1 MNREALLTA
10 TFVELAD
17 TLVDDFDV
25 VDLLT
30 QLTSRCVE
38 VFDVDAAGIMLAGG
52 DDVLRVV
59 ASSSAAMRVLELFEI
74 QEAEGPCPY
83 CYRTGEPVVAT
94 ELHASVDR
102 WPRFAPEAVRGGFRS
117 ALAVPLR
124 LRGSTIGA
132 LNLFRVLE
140 GDLVAADLAAAQ
152 AFADIATIGL
162 LNRQAADDAAR
173 MNRQLSEALDSRV
186 IIEQAKGM
194 VAERVGAPMDEAFAL
209 LRNHA
214 RSNNLRLADLARDV
228 IDGVVA
234 PLSLGRPPPLAGER

>member
-38 VFDVDAAGIMLAGG
+38 VFDVDAAGIMLAGR

-59 ASSSAAMRVLELFEI
+59 ASSSAAMRVLELFEL
-74 QEAEGPCPY
+74 QEAEGPCPD
-83 CYRTGEPVVAT
+83 CYRTGEPVVAIA
-94 ELHASVDR
+94 LDASDER
-102 WPRFAPEAVRGGFRS
+102 WPRFAPEAVKGGFRS
-117 ALAVPLR
+117 AVAVPLR

-132 LNLFRVLE
+132 LNLFRTTD
-140 GDLVAADLAAAQ
+140 GDLDADDLAAAQ

-173 MNRQLSEALDSRV
+173 INRQLSEALDSRV
-186 IIEQAKGM
+186 VIEQAKGM
-194 VAERVGAPMDEAFAL
+194 VAERVGTDMDEAFEL
-209 LRNHA
+209 LRSHA
-214 RSNNLRLADLARDV
+214 RSNNMRLAVLAKDV

-234 PLSLGRPPPLAGER
+234 PLALGRKGLITKKP